1 MQILKC
7 LELEAR
13 LLKLFTCNE
22 DEANVHIVPLWSL
35 NIQSKWHLST
45 CHSLT
50 RQTELET
57 LLQQNRRYRRVV
69 AFRPTGW
76 SYKGG
81 ATSAVPVPSQNKSR
95 TVAVY
100 GVPYR

>member
-1 MQILKC
+1 MKC

-13 LLKLFTCNE
+13 LLQLFTCNQ

-35 NIQSKWHLST
+35 NIQSKCCHMSST
-45 CHSLT
+45 HLT
-50 RQTELET
+50 RVNTELEA

-95 TVAVY
+95 SVAVY